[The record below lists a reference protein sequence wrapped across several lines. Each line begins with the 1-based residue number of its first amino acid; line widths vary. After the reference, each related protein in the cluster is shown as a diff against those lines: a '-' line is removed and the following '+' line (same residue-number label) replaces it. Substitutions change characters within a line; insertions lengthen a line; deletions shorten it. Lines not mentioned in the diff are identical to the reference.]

1 MTPTQRCL
9 SACRLLFTF
18 SLLFAIAGCGKAVHF
33 VANVATSGDPSEGMT
48 YYLGGAGPIGNVGS
62 FDVPHGLQEGGYT
75 GAVEVI
81 TWQGLTHAGD
91 QMNLARNRE
100 KGTEFA
106 ASIRTYRRAHPNTRI
121 NIIALSAGT
130 GVATWALEYLPE
142 GVMVDQVVFL
152 GCSLSSRYDMTRA
165 LRRIQGQLYV
175 LYAPGDPILAKVV
188 WYTGTVDRAPAEEG
202 VAGLRGFRLPAV
214 RGPDTERQYS
224 KVLNVPWRIDFSDV
238 GYNGGHIDCTSR
250 LFVRTYIAPVIMG
263 NDEPLVGEGDRHA
276 ESPLGFTATTTSQP
290 VSVNVQPVE
299 GLVP

>member
-1 MTPTQRCL
+1 
-9 SACRLLFTF
+9 
-18 SLLFAIAGCGKAVHF
+18 VHF
-33 VANVATSGDPSEGMT
+33 VANVATSGDPSEGIT

-62 FDVPHGLQEGGYT
+62 FDVPNGLQEGGYT
-75 GAVEVI
+75 GAVEVF

-100 KGTEFA
+100 KGAEFA

-214 RGPDTERQYS
+214 RGPDTERQYA
-224 KVLNVPWRIDFSDV
+224 KVQNVPWRIDFSDV
-238 GYNGGHIDCTSR
+238 GYDGGHIDCTSR
-250 LFVRTYIAPVIMG
+250 AFVRTYVAPVIMG
-263 NDEPLVGEGDRHA
+263 NDEPLVGERGRHA
-276 ESPLGFTATTTSQP
+276 ESPLGSTATNTSKPASVHLQP
-290 VSVNVQPVE
+290 TE